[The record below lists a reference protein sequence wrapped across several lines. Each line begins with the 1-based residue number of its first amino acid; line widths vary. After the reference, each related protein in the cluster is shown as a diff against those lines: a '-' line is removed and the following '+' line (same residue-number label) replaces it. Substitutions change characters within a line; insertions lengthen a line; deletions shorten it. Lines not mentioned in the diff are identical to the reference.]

1 MTSTPQR
8 RISSLRQSL
17 KASTPNFTVQ
27 YGERSGAAMRP
38 RILTIFI
45 MRPMKKKR
53 NESDDKG
60 NHENEYILFSRGAQI
75 LGSRS
80 PRQLNIVQWHLL
92 FVSSRYGTRFM
103 SPFGHI
109 KFEGGL

>member
-27 YGERSGAAMRP
+27 YGERRGAAMRP

-45 MRPMKKKR
+45 MRPMKKNVMKVMIKVIMTMGTYFFAGGT
-53 NESDDKG
+53 NTGVQVTQETKFCKVAPIICKPLVW
-60 NHENEYILFSRGAQI
+60 NLLHVTLLAHQI
-75 LGSRS
+75 
-80 PRQLNIVQWHLL
+80 
-92 FVSSRYGTRFM
+92 
-103 SPFGHI
+103 
-109 KFEGGL
+109 